1 MIEDILDEFD
11 FHKVQKVMKALEWG
25 YWDSETPPR
34 ISDLRKMARRLL
46 KSVEESS
53 LSPYTV
59 VASGGFKAERY
70 WYGAEPTLYLSFVV
84 EEGNS
89 EDLG

>member
-11 FHKVQKVMKALEWG
+11 FHKVQKAMKALEWG

-34 ISDLRKMARRLL
+34 ISELRRKARGLL
-46 KSVEESS
+46 KKVKETP
-53 LSPYTV
+53 LSPYVV

-70 WYGAEPTLYLSFVV
+70 WEGVNPTLYLSFVV
-84 EEGNS
+84 EEWSS
-89 EDLG
+89 EDVR